1 MDIYLIKDY
10 ARVDGVTG
18 QFVEREYGHEFEKFD
33 RELVL
38 HTARNQHVSFQVIVN
53 AAGEPVDSADI
64 SFDDLRGPGRLSA
77 KDAEAFVEWFH
88 ETEGQAIPDCLIPL
102 NSGYPFR
109 IPQHADYL
117 PGQQVGALWVDW
129 FVPRDAAAGT
139 YEGVVRVRA
148 NADEKEFVLRLVV
161 HAVTV
166 PDQSLM
172 TADLNAYADS
182 ISPVF
187 PHLSANPNRYEDG
200 SFFDVERQVVA
211 MAREH
216 RSLYHNLGY
225 KHSGI
230 VIPSFAPELEGEG
243 KNIRVKSWELFDR
256 HFGPYLDGTAFA
268 DSRRGAYPIEYLYL
282 PFHVNW
288 PARFEKWG
296 KKGFRTEVRR
306 IMAEFIRHFEEKG
319 WTRTKLELF
328 LNHKKQYRFYP
339 FTLDE
344 IWYEHDE
351 EPFEQYYDIIKDTY
365 DSTSV
370 PFLFRTDESNHY
382 GNHYH
387 NKYADMCDLWVV
399 NAGMFSWFPDS
410 IEAMKHKGNVVW
422 LYGGV
427 IRKLS
432 SNFMT
437 LFSWPM
443 QTFMT
448 GADGFCVW
456 NAFGHG
462 TSDYLKA
469 PNADEIIMYPGSR
482 FGIEGPLPSI
492 RLKFLRNAMQ
502 LADVMMSTNG
512 YDYETRTMFNRK
524 VRDIVNGHY
533 GFEGDNGWWK
543 KTPDFVDTP
552 PRIWDF
558 SAGGLV
564 EQACSPEASHGKS
577 PRLIECIHRDVLTY
591 LGGSGLFPATTSAA
605 SESESASESSSV
617 GVAQTKEVHA
627 WSESGS

>member
-18 QFVEREYGHEFEKFD
+18 RFVERAYEHELERFD
-33 RELVL
+33 RELAL
-38 HTARNQHVSFQVIVN
+38 HTGANQYVSFQVIVD
-53 AAGEPVDSADI
+53 AGGEPVESADI
-64 SFDDLRGPGRLSA
+64 SFGDLQGPGRLSA
-77 KDAEAFVEWFH
+77 KNAEAFIEWFH
-88 ETEGQAIPDCLIPL
+88 ETEEQAIPDCLVPL
-102 NSGYPFR
+102 DSGFPFR
-109 IPQHADYL
+109 IPQHPDYL
-117 PGQQVGALWVDW
+117 PVQRVGALWVDW
-129 FVPRDAAAGT
+129 FVPREAAAGE

-148 NADEKEFVLRLVV
+148 NAVEREFVLRLVV

-166 PDQSLM
+166 PDRSLM

-187 PHLSANPNRYEDG
+187 PHLSANPDRYEDG

-216 RSLYHNLGY
+216 RALYHNLGY

-230 VIPSFAPELEGEG
+230 VTPSFAPELEGEG
-243 KNIRVKSWELFDR
+243 KHIRVKSWELFDR

-319 WTRTKLELF
+319 WTQTKLELF

-351 EPFEQYYDIIKDTY
+351 EPFEQFYDIIKDTY

-370 PFLFRTDESNHY
+370 PFVFRTDESNHY
-382 GNHYH
+382 GNHYR
-387 NKYADMCDLWVV
+387 NEYADMCDLWVV

-410 IEAMKHKGNVVW
+410 VEIMKQKGNVVW

-427 IRKLS
+427 LRQLS
-432 SNFMT
+432 CPLTT
-437 LFSWPM
+437 LFTWPM
-443 QTFMT
+443 QTFMS
-448 GADGFCVW
+448 GVDGFCVW

-462 TSDYLKA
+462 RSDYLKA
-469 PNADEIIMYPGSR
+469 PNADEIIMYPGVP
-482 FGIEGPLPSI
+482 FGIEGPVPSI
-492 RLKFLRNAMQ
+492 RLKALRNAMQ
-502 LADVMMSTNG
+502 LADVLMCTNG
-512 YDYETRTMFNRK
+512 YDYETRSSFNRQVK
-524 VRDIVNGHY
+524 DIVNGHY
-533 GFEGDNGWWK
+533 GFADDGGWWK
-543 KTPDFVDTP
+543 ATPDFVDTP
-552 PRIWDF
+552 PRYWDF
-558 SAGGLV
+558 GPGGLV
-564 EQACSPEASHGKS
+564 EQACSPEPSHGKS
-577 PRLIECIHRDVLTY
+577 PRLIECIRQDVLTH
-591 LGGSGLFPATTSAA
+591 LGASGLFAPAAPGDSRTEEAPAGAA
-605 SESESASESSSV
+605 S
-617 GVAQTKEVHA
+617 GL
-627 WSESGS
+627 